1 MMRNTLWICAEVMSQ
16 RKLNNLSINFL
27 KIRNLIG
34 DGLITQE
41 IILFVFFI
49 TILDMIAANNLPD
62 LFDYI
67 VPVMVKRCPKEQVLQ
82 ILNKQNYNRSTPL
95 RIFVLILDYAVVTQ
109 SKDMVRKLLEAGADP
124 QLTN

>member
-1 MMRNTLWICAEVMSQ
+1 MSQ

-34 DGLITQE
+34 DGLIIQE

-49 TILDMIAANNLPD
+49 TILDMIAATNLPD

-67 VPVMVKRCPKEQVLQ
+67 VPVMLKRCPKEQVLQ